1 MSRPDTATEQS
12 GHSNKHVLDPVARVS
27 EILFGLIMALTFTL
41 SLSAGEAGRA
51 DVRMMLVGA
60 IGCNLAWGLVDAVMY
75 LMSNIIERS
84 RGLLTLR
91 KVREASDPQ
100 AADRLVADALPPV
113 VADTLGPAQMS
124 ALRERLAKLSG
135 LPSQASLGKDD
146 WVGAGAV
153 FILVF
158 VSTFP
163 LVVPFIFI
171 RDPLTALRVSNG
183 VAIVLLYWC
192 GSTLGR
198 YAGRRPWRTGLAM
211 VILGIVLVGITMA
224 LGG

>member
-1 MSRPDTATEQS
+1 MGKRA
-12 GHSNKHVLDPVARVS
+12 LDPVDRVS
-27 EILFGLIMALTFTL
+27 EILFGLIIALTFTH

-75 LMSNIIERS
+75 LMTSIIERS

-100 AADRLVADALPPV
+100 AADRLVAGALPPV
-113 VADTLGPAQMS
+113 VVDALGPAQMS
-124 ALRERLAKLSG
+124 ALRERLAKLTG
-135 LPSQASLGKDD
+135 LPAQASLGKDD
-146 WVGAGAV
+146 WMGAAAV
-153 FILVF
+153 FVLVF

-163 LVVPFIFI
+163 LAVPFLFI
-171 RDPLTALRVSNG
+171 EDTLTALRVSNG

-192 GSTLGR
+192 GSTLAR

-211 VILGIVLVGITMA
+211 VVLGIVLVGITIA

>member
-1 MSRPDTATEQS
+1 MAKR
-12 GHSNKHVLDPVARVS
+12 VLDPVDRVS

-51 DVRMMLVGA
+51 DVRTMLVGA

-75 LMSNIIERS
+75 LMNNLVERS

-91 KVREASDPQ
+91 KVKEASDPQ
-100 AADRLVADALPPV
+100 TADRIIADALPPV
-113 VADTLGPAQMS
+113 VAEGLGPSQMA
-124 ALRERLAKLSG
+124 ALREHLVKLPG
-135 LPSQASLGKDD
+135 LPARAGLGRDD
-146 WVGAGAV
+146 WMGAAAV
-153 FILVF
+153 FLLVF

-163 LVVPFIFI
+163 LAVPFLFI
-171 RDPLTALRVSNG
+171 QDVMTALRVSNV

-192 GSTLGR
+192 GSTLAR
-198 YAGRRPWRTGLAM
+198 YAGGRPWRTGLAM
-211 VILGIVLVGITMA
+211 VLLGVALVGITMA